1 MSNNKSLQILR
12 GTDSKTTNLTLLPG
26 QPFYNKTT
34 KQLLIGS
41 GTGTNES
48 TLADSGIRVEK
59 ADQLTTARTISLG
72 TGATGT
78 ATSFDGTQNVTIP
91 VTNVK
96 EAYLTW
102 GGQSLSGKISPVDNA
117 MSNTHSANRLA
128 FAKPQGMVVEYSR
141 DGGLSWTEAL
151 NIDFVKTRLMS
162 GIGDSCYIGG
172 VQTGTTVND
181 KLRITLDAH
190 DLGIYVYA
198 VKLLLDVSTNGA
210 TGSHVVVETS
220 TIGAPTTFTSYGD
233 YPLSGWSGWNSIPLT
248 FAFGGSS
255 NQTDQT
261 KKIRLTFGITGIS
274 SGTGN
279 FALYNLQLYSS
290 TYWGT
295 NSSMAKT
302 GHLYDYDQHQNAVF
316 PAQITAS
323 DFTTS
328 TSFSINNK
336 DYGTPS
342 LNELH
347 KIVNTKTE
355 SIETIIANKT
365 VSFHLDTSELNTG
378 LYVSDEGVITSAQWP
393 ISNYSKYLITWDGVE
408 YEVWEDLFTR
418 TKWDPTTGFPTT
430 WYDWYCMGNGEK
442 LGAYHPETKDIPFAI
457 TRDLLTN
464 KADIYIWA
472 TNGSTASTHTI
483 TVKKVTNHQVRKLNR
498 EYIYNYNNFLYQGK
512 QANSGWIGLNVVDGP
527 SAFAVGDGNYIER
540 DPSVSGTQNQGSFV
554 SGGGNKLLDSSH
566 SQVGGIYNILTHST
580 RTSIQGFKNKVNAQ
594 AGAIIS
600 GSENTVDFQMY
611 PDPKFLGGNS
621 LVIGI
626 RNTLINNG
634 GDFVSGQGNS
644 LTGDCKPSSDSSLV
658 AVQGNGIIGYGH
670 IGHHLQTSFIS
681 GRQNT
686 VRQAEGAAGPAGG
699 HFVGGMFHTITGA
712 NYAFVG
718 GYKHT
723 VTHAGVLAAG
733 YQHTSDRKGQ
743 AMLGTW
749 SAPNPDAI
757 LKVGNGADASGPS
770 NAFVVLNDGR
780 AQVQTAPVETIDVV
794 RKQELDGKE
803 DIISWTAQVQN
814 STWSRI
820 CLITTNNGPASSG
833 MSGIL
838 HVQFLR
844 GNVVGNATFIVNA
857 SHSKEVYFTQ
867 VNATDYTSFKIRGVT
882 DSYANNTYI
891 EIYDDARSDE
901 WQTQRVDCKFLP
913 LSNLSITKYTSFT
926 SGAEV
931 PNDYT
936 AGAVLTVDIS
946 GGSMVAS
953 KFVGTATNAEKL
965 KTPRNISLGKD
976 LTGNAYFDGSGDI
989 TISAKHYNAS
999 VKSSNTYNY
1008 PWHRFAKRGSKAS
1021 PITISWNDGDAIF
1034 CVRQTYA
1041 DGGYGIIKISLRT
1054 NNVNTKEL
1062 SKAKATWLVRHNL
1075 ALEDVKIGL
1084 YNVAGATYADLFVYA
1099 ATYARMEITQL
1110 EGNRDWTMMSSSEV
1124 QDTTTTDAKTSVEC
1138 YKTIEDA
1145 ATKLHGQAYSSII
1158 AAVDGG
1164 QVNLANK
1171 AVQDGNGNN
1180 IVNTYVTL
1188 ATAQTISGVKT
1199 FSASSGFNY
1208 SGIENGISDASRH
1221 VWFSHLTNKG
1231 TPVYNDNFKYNPSGN
1246 KFMVG
1251 TSTATTAQ
1259 IDLAGCTVKY
1269 TSSTKSISF
1278 NFV

>member
-1 MSNNKSLQILR
+1 MAKNKQSLQVLR
-12 GTDSKTTNLTLLPG
+12 GSTNKLSNIELLPG
-26 QPFYNKTT
+26 QPLYNKTNKT
-34 KQLLIGS
+34 FYIGS
-41 GTGTNES
+41 DTGTLQ
-48 TLADSGIRVEK
+48 TSGINVES
-59 ADQLTTARTISLG
+59 ADKLSTARTITLG
-72 TGATGT
+72 TGASATP
-78 ATSFDGTQNVTIP
+78 TSFNGTQNITIP
-91 VTNVK
+91 VTGVK
-96 EAYLTW
+96 EAYLDW
-102 GGQSLSGKISPVDNA
+102 GGKNLSGKISPIDNA

-128 FAKPQGMVVEYSR
+128 FAKPEGIIIEYSR
-141 DGGLSWTEAL
+141 NGGNTWTEATG
-151 NIDFVKTRLMS
+151 IDSRKVALMS
-162 GIGDSCYIGG
+162 GIGDSFFIGG
-172 VQTGTTVND
+172 VSTDNTVDD
-181 KLRITLDAH
+181 KLRVTLDAH
-190 DLGIYVYA
+190 TLGIYVA
-198 VKLLLDVSTNGA
+198 VVKILLNVGTNGA
-210 TGSHVVVETS
+210 SGCHVVVEKS
-220 TIGAPTTFTSYGD
+220 TIGYPNNFEQIGD
-233 YPLSGWSGWNSIPLT
+233 YPVSGWNGWNSIPAT
-248 FAFGGSS
+248 GIDAFGGSA
-255 NQTDQT
+255 NQTSQT
-261 KKIRLTFGITGIS
+261 KKIRLTFGITGVTS
-274 SGTGN
+274 NNANN
-279 FALYNLQLYSS
+279 FALYNLQLYSN

-295 NSSMAKT
+295 NSNMAKT
-302 GHLYDYDQHQNAVF
+302 GHLYSYDYLQNAIF
-316 PAQITAS
+316 PATIKGT
-323 DFTTS
+323 DITTS
-328 TSFSINNK
+328 SSYTINNTN
-336 DYGTPS
+336 YGNPS

-347 KIVNTKTE
+347 KIVNTYSE
-355 SIETIIANKT
+355 ETTTLVANKT
-365 VSFHLDTSELNTG
+365 LSFHLDTSELNTG
-378 LYVSDEGVITSAQWP
+378 LYVTNVDEISASQIP
-393 ISNYSKYLITWDGVE
+393 RSPYSKYIITWDGVD
-408 YEVWEDLFTR
+408 YEAWEDVFTHS
-418 TKWDPTTGFPTT
+418 TWNETTGLNTG
-430 WYDWYCMGNGEK
+430 WYDWECIGNGEK
-442 LGAYHPETKDIPFAI
+442 LGAYHPESSNLPFAI
-457 TRDLLTN
+457 SRNLFTN
-464 KADIYIWA
+464 KSDMYVWA

-483 TVKKVTNHQVRKLNR
+483 TIKKVINHKVRKLNR

-512 QANSGWIGLNVVDGP
+512 QSNSGSIGLNVVDGP

-540 DPSVSGTQNQGSFV
+540 EADVSRTQNQDSFAW
-554 SGGGNKLLDSSH
+554 GGGS
-566 SQVGGIYNILTHST
+566 
-580 RTSIQGFKNKVNAQ
+580 R
-594 AGAIIS
+594 
-600 GSENTVDFQMY
+600 
-611 PDPKFLGGNS
+611 
-621 LVIGI
+621 
-626 RNTLINNG
+626 LINSSMTQIGGRQNRVYQFRGSLIVGEQNNCSSQLIGYVSPGNAIFGTNNTYIGNG
-634 GDFVSGQGNS
+634 LDIVTGHGNS
-644 LTGDCKPSSDSSLV
+644 LTGTRVDPNTTTPLV
-658 AVQGNGIIGYGH
+658 VQGNAIFGANNICSDIQTFIIGGL
-670 IGHHLQTSFIS
+670 G
-681 GRQNT
+681 NT
-686 VRQAEGAAGPAGG
+686 VSKKDGSTQVSNSGI
-699 HFVGGMFHTITGA
+699 VGGVSNTVKGG
-712 NYAFVG
+712 NYAIVG
-718 GYKHT
+718 GYGNT
-723 VTHAGVLAAG
+723 CSNSAALVVGRGNTTDCTYQAVTGSFAA
-733 YQHTSDRKGQ
+733 TN
-743 AMLGTW
+743 A
-749 SAPNPDAI
+749 DAL
-757 LKVGNGADASGPS
+757 LKIGNGADADNPS

-820 CLITTNNGPASSG
+820 CLITTDNGPASSG

-844 GNVVGNATFIVNA
+844 GHVVGNATFIVNA
-857 SHSKEVYFTQ
+857 SHSKDVYFTQ

-882 DSYANNTYI
+882 DLYANNTYI
-891 EIYDDARSDE
+891 EIYDDTRSDE
-901 WQTQRVDCKFLP
+901 WQTQMVDCKFLP

-1075 ALEDVKIGL
+1075 ALGDVKIGL

-1208 SGIENGISDASRH
+1208 SGIENGTSDASRH
-1221 VWFSHLTNKG
+1221 VWFSHSTNKG